1 MSYRLLFI
9 IGILLLG
16 SCTRNEDTFLITK
29 DSVGPL
35 MRDTPISRLDSIF
48 SKDSVVKS
56 AYEGELRYASTERIL
71 IYEKSGVQL
80 MEITPGLNN
89 ENIKVVENIKI
100 LNPRYATDEGISLHS
115 TFKDIKNQYTINRI
129 ENSISSIVL
138 FIDEA
143 HLYIALDKSFLPE
156 QYRWDLSRSIAIE
169 DIPDQTVIKHFMI
182 GWN

>member
-1 MSYRLLFI
+1 
-9 IGILLLG
+9 
-16 SCTRNEDTFLITK
+16 
-29 DSVGPL
+29 
-35 MRDTPISRLDSIF
+35 
-48 SKDSVVKS
+48 
-56 AYEGELRYASTERIL
+56 
-71 IYEKSGVQL
+71 

-100 LNPRYATDEGISLHS
+100 LDPRYATDEGISLHS

>member
-89 ENIKVVENIKI
+89 ENIKVVENII
-100 LNPRYATDEGISLHS
+100 NPATVTSSSSLSNVAKRKGKHPIR
-115 TFKDIKNQYTINRI
+115 TKQR
-129 ENSISSIVL
+129 
-138 FIDEA
+138 
-143 HLYIALDKSFLPE
+143 
-156 QYRWDLSRSIAIE
+156 
-169 DIPDQTVIKHFMI
+169 QTSQA
-182 GWN
+182 

>member
-1 MSYRLLFI
+1 MKAFHFI
-9 IGILLLG
+9 
-16 SCTRNEDTFLITK
+16 
-29 DSVGPL
+29 
-35 MRDTPISRLDSIF
+35 
-48 SKDSVVKS
+48 
-56 AYEGELRYASTERIL
+56 A
-71 IYEKSGVQL
+71 
-80 MEITPGLNN
+80 
-89 ENIKVVENIKI
+89 
-100 LNPRYATDEGISLHS
+100 H
-115 TFKDIKNQYTINRI
+115 FKDIKNQYTINRI